1 MTLKYNNVIENKKL
15 VQSNSEFLTLS
26 RVLQKEKQILCPV
39 EGILGL
45 IKLHTFDEEL
55 FGGHSEN

>member
-1 MTLKYNNVIENKKL
+1 
-15 VQSNSEFLTLS
+15 
-26 RVLQKEKQILCPV
+26 V

-55 FGGHSEN
+55 FGGHSENQEINLI